1 MLSSSNPIENKKMG
15 SLCQAC
21 SSSFQAT
28 PLSLAKSVF
37 SLASSS
43 PFIFTKGHKINRYYS
58 TFRAS
63 TSGSSASTSVCLDSK
78 EVRSTDLVDLEYAE
92 LNLKYKISEE
102 VGHVRIRQ
110 HVNPLSSSFSTPAA
124 VPAWDEVY
132 KDPSLPLMVDIGSG
146 SGRFLLWLAKK
157 NAESGNY
164 LGLEI
169 RQKLVKRA
177 NFWVNELGLSNAHFI
192 FANAMVS
199 FDQLISSYPGP
210 LEFVSILCPD
220 PHFKKRHHKR
230 RVVQKP
236 LVDSI
241 LQNLKPGGK
250 IFVQSDVL
258 DVAQDMRD
266 QLDEEAK
273 VLDHVD
279 TVDAEGGWLSENP
292 MGIRTEREIHA
303 ELEGARIYR
312 RLYQKKNILID

>member
-1 MLSSSNPIENKKMG
+1 MG

-21 SSSFQAT
+21 SSSSAT
-28 PLSLAKSVF
+28 PLVLAKRVF
-37 SLASSS
+37 SLAASS
-43 PFIFTKGHKINRYYS
+43 PFIHTSGHKPYRHCS
-58 TFRAS
+58 SFRAFS
-63 TSGSSASTSVCLDSK
+63 SASASTSVCVDLK
-78 EVRSTDLVDLEYAE
+78 ELRSTDLVELEYAE

-110 HVNPLSSSFSTPAA
+110 HVNPLSSSFSRPAP

-157 NAESGNY
+157 NVESRNY

-177 NFWVNELGLSNAHFI
+177 NFWVNELGLSNAHFK
-192 FANAMVS
+192 FANATVS
-199 FDQLISSYPGP
+199 FEQLITSYPGP

-220 PHFKKRHHKR
+220 PHFKKRHQKR

-241 LQNLKPGGK
+241 LRNLKPGGK

-258 DVAQDMRD
+258 EVAQDMKD
-266 QLDEEAK
+266 QFDE
-273 VLDHVD
+273 VLGHDD
-279 TVDAEGGWLSENP
+279 TVDTENGWLMENP

-303 ELEGARIYR
+303 EYEGARIYK
-312 RLYQKKNILID
+312 RLYHKKIQLP

>member
-1 MLSSSNPIENKKMG
+1 MV
-15 SLCQAC
+15 SLCQAY
-21 SSSFQAT
+21 SSTWAT
-28 PLSLAKSVF
+28 PVLLAKRVF
-37 SLASSS
+37 SLASS
-43 PFIFTKGHKINRYYS
+43 PFGHKISRHYS
-58 TFRAS
+58 SFRAFN
-63 TSGSSASTSVCLDSK
+63 SASTSVCLDSK
-78 EVRSTDLVDLEYAE
+78 ELRSTDLVDLEYAE

-110 HVNPLSSSFSTPAA
+110 HVNPLSSSFSKPAP

-157 NAESGNY
+157 NIDSRNY

-177 NFWVNELGLSNAHFI
+177 NFWVNELRLSNIHFI

-199 FDQLISSYPGP
+199 FEQLISSYPGP

-220 PHFKKRHHKR
+220 PHFKKRHQKR

-236 LVDSI
+236 LVNSI
-241 LQNLKPGGK
+241 VQNLIPGGK

-258 DVAQDMRD
+258 EVAQDMRD
-266 QLDEEAK
+266 QLDEESN
-273 VLDHVD
+273 VLQHMESVD
-279 TVDAEGGWLSENP
+279 TEEGWLIENP

-303 ELEGARIYR
+303 EFEGARIYR
-312 RLYQKKNILID
+312 RLYQKLELTT

>member
-1 MLSSSNPIENKKMG
+1 MA

-21 SSSFQAT
+21 SSSSAT
-28 PLSLAKSVF
+28 PLLLAKRVF
-37 SLASSS
+37 SLASS
-43 PFIFTKGHKINRYYS
+43 PFIGHKSPRHYS
-58 TFRAS
+58 SFRAS
-63 TSGSSASTSVCLDSK
+63 TSASASTSVCLDLK
-78 EVRSTDLVDLEYAE
+78 EVRSTDLVELEYAD

-110 HVNPLSSSFSTPAA
+110 HVNPLSSSFSTPAP

-157 NAESGNY
+157 NAASRNY

-177 NFWVNELGLSNAHFI
+177 NFWVNELGLSNVHFI

-199 FDQLISSYPGP
+199 FEQLISSYPGP
-210 LEFVSILCPD
+210 LELVSILCPD
-220 PHFKKRHHKR
+220 PHFKKRHQKR

-236 LVDSI
+236 LVHSI

-258 DVAQDMRD
+258 EVAQDMRD
-266 QLDEEAK
+266 QFDEEAK
-273 VLDHVD
+273 VLRHVD
-279 TVDAEGGWLSENP
+279 TADTEEGWLMENP

-303 ELEGARIYR
+303 EFEGARIYR
-312 RLYQKKNILID
+312 RLYQKQDSASMIV